1 MGLKGGNLSEAV
13 NLRCHEG
20 QFWGSEQTAF
30 MGGWDVEPTQK
41 KNLVRILKG
50 DMCLSVRANN
60 TFLRINMIF

>member
-20 QFWGSEQTAF
+20 QFWGSEQKAF

-41 KNLVRILKG
+41 KTLLE
-50 DMCLSVRANN
+50 
-60 TFLRINMIF
+60 F